1 MGVPGQ
7 AEPKPNMM
15 RYNISFI
22 NITYNEEPQLGPT
35 PSQTPDGVQPQR
47 GGAQINH
54 HPRGFQEQ
62 GRPEQVAYAGQNPA
76 PAGQEARGQIRCQFE
91 LEFG

>member
-1 MGVPGQ
+1 MGVAGQ

-76 PAGQEARGQIRCQFE
+76 PAG
-91 LEFG
+91 